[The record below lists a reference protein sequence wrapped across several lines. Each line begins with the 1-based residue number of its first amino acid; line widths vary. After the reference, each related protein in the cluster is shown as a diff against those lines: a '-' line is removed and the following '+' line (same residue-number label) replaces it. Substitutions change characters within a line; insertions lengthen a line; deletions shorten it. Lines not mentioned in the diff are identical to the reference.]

1 MLPLHALC
9 WKYPCSP
16 TYLGCGVSGS
26 QTAGAGQDG
35 RTDGQPDPS
44 KPRQGQQHWCRALLL
59 PRAGHGKT
67 QCFIKRFGLRE
78 LGLAM
83 SHPCRSHN
91 ILLKL
96 RFVIWQPL
104 VSVLSSAGSPL
115 TDVGEAPPSRRPFG
129 AKRASAAHLE
139 GGFVSATDELTA
151 LLIRCAKSFG
161 IRVLSKC
168 KMIKVQLCTK
178 SAVSFYFLF

>member
-16 TYLGCGVSGS
+16 TYQGCGVSGS
-26 QTAGAGQDG
+26 QAAGAGQDG
-35 RTDGQPDPS
+35 RTDGQPAPS
-44 KPRQGQQHWCRALLL
+44 KARQGQQHWCRTLLL

-67 QCFIKRFGLRE
+67 HCFIKRFGLRG

-96 RFVIWQPL
+96 RFLIRQPL
-104 VSVLSSAGSPL
+104 VSVLSSAGSSHA
-115 TDVGEAPPSRRPFG
+115 DVGEAPPSRWPFG
-129 AKRASAAHLE
+129 AKRASVSHLE
-139 GGFVSATDELTA
+139 DGFVSATDELTA

-161 IRVLSKC
+161 IKVLSKYE
-168 KMIKVQLCTK
+168 MIKVQFCTK
-178 SAVSFYFLF
+178 SAVSLYFLF